1 MSGPTFELFGACRKK
16 IKKIKP
22 LIMAILTGDVIPHY
36 SLHMLFSQWTEHL
49 LAIYMSSF
57 SNRHCPFRSSTHFLV
72 GLFVCLFL
80 YWYWAAWAV
89 SIFWRL
95 IACWFLHLQISWKQ
109 PKCPWT
115 DKWIKMYI
123 HTMYIHTVYIHTME

>member
-16 IKKIKP
+16 IKKIKL

-80 YWYWAAWAV
+80 Y
-89 SIFWRL
+89 
-95 IACWFLHLQISWKQ
+95 
-109 PKCPWT
+109 
-115 DKWIKMYI
+115 
-123 HTMYIHTVYIHTME
+123 